1 MQCLQPHPDSFT
13 QQPPTSRNSALVIVM
28 ALDTRCSDIYL
39 AQIAENIVNWE
50 ELAIDFELTQAEM
63 EVIRHDYPR
72 QYKLQKRAML
82 WKWVEK
88 NGDQAT
94 YRAMKNK
101 FDSAKNKLLADKL
114 MEMLRD
120 CDTALDST
128 TVADV
133 VFKQYLK
140 DCYTIADGSA
150 VNHPGTAN
158 TEEMGPLSDQALFVN
173 PELYLVLGTKKEQKK
188 IVIKDLFKEKEAQK
202 ILLEGIAGAGKTTLT
217 RHICQ
222 QWAEGTLFRH
232 VNLLVHLTLG
242 HPFLW
247 DAESLDRLIPHP
259 SAEFRKAVA
268 DVIKNRQG
276 KGCCFILDGWE
287 DLPKGSKLSSF
298 IHGCLRGTFPAL
310 SHCSFVVT
318 SRPIASE
325 TLQPLV
331 TTTVEITK
339 LSPESIYSYA
349 TQYLTQHGKD
359 PTVFITEL
367 NNNPQARGLCSLPM
381 NAAIMLHLF
390 LFVATG
396 LPTTQTEL
404 FKSFILNLLLR
415 HLTKKKERYPGHLVD
430 FSFLSASE
438 AKSFKQLCSIAHEY
452 SFSESFIF
460 SAQSNRL
467 LTLEELQQAGLQ
479 EPCAQSTLGLI
490 KVHQRLTWCGYARH
504 YGFCHSSVQDFLCAL
519 RMSQLDPDQQVR
531 DFQYLIDNNPTSLIL
546 PFYAGITRLN
556 NEGVRS
562 VLKQIGKNPPQD
574 TAISALV
581 QKGID
586 YRRLFLTYLHCLY
599 EANKSI
605 FGEPDLKLHHAAP
618 VAYICFDY
626 LKLSAHDVIVIWY
639 YMLDFVRMFYP
650 TTTLTFTFK
659 NCHID
664 DLGIE
669 SASTILL
676 NKLERYGSSIKI
688 MEFGIDLS
696 YNNIGHRGVS
706 AFSRL
711 LSRLFLSLLRI
722 GGNNNDPLSS
732 SGFIFLKSLTEE
744 LSSCSGHEYYI
755 FLNDCNFTSRHGY
768 HLLLLM
774 SFVQVL
780 GVSFNKIQSCAPLL
794 VSAANNIKILE
805 LAAIEIEDKELIK
818 IGHILQ
824 SNTSLQ
830 LESLVISST
839 STSLSDSISPNAMC
853 EFIEL
858 IIAPNSRSTL
868 KSLTITYDYIQAIAQ
883 DSRIQAALRRFASTH
898 GYQLEIRPIFTQEE
912 AISALVKSDQR
923 KSLPETVLAGK

>member
-1 MQCLQPHPDSFT
+1 
-13 QQPPTSRNSALVIVM
+13 M
-28 ALDTRCSDIYL
+28 ALDTRCSEIYL
-39 AQIAENIVNWE
+39 GKIAENIVNWE
-50 ELAIDFELTQAEM
+50 ELALEFELTQAEM
-63 EVIRHDYPR
+63 EVIRNDYPF
-72 QYKLQKRAML
+72 QYQVQKRAML

-88 NGDQAT
+88 NGNKAT
-94 YRAMKNK
+94 YRALKNK
-101 FDSAKNKLLADKL
+101 FDSANLKLLADKV
-114 MEMLRD
+114 MEMLHD
-120 CDTALDST
+120 CDPAQP
-128 TVADV
+128 AD

-287 DLPKGSKLSSF
+287 DLPKGSKLSLF
-298 IHGCLRGTFPAL
+298 IHSCLRGTFPAL

-318 SRPIASE
+318 SRPIASD
-325 TLQPLV
+325 TLKPLV

-339 LSPESIYSYA
+339 LSPKSIHSYA

-438 AKSFKQLCSIAHEY
+438 AESFKQLCSIAHKY

-467 LTLEELQQAGLQ
+467 LTLEELRQTGLHD
-479 EPCAQSTLGLI
+479 PCAQNTLGLM
-490 KVHQRLTWCGYARH
+490 KVHQRLTWCGYAQH

-519 RMSQLDPDQQVR
+519 KMSQLDPDQQVR
-531 DFQYLIDNNPTSLIL
+531 DFQYLIHNNPTSLIL
-546 PFYAGITRLN
+546 SFYAGITRLN
-556 NEGVRS
+556 NEGVCS

-574 TAISALV
+574 TAVSALV
-581 QKGID
+581 QEGID

-599 EANKSI
+599 EANKSN
-605 FGEPDLKLHHAAP
+605 FVEPDLQLHHAVP

-650 TTTLTFTFK
+650 TKPLTFNFQS
-659 NCHID
+659 CHID

-676 NKLERYGSSIKI
+676 NKQERYGLSIKM
-688 MEFGIDLS
+688 MEFGIDLT
-696 YNNIGHRGVS
+696 YNNIGHRGVL
-706 AFSRL
+706 ALSRL
-711 LSRLFLSLLRI
+711 LSRLSLSLLRI

-732 SGFIFLKSLTEE
+732 SGFILLKSLTEE
-744 LSSCSGHEYYI
+744 LSSRHSFGHEHYI
-755 FLNDCNFTSRHGY
+755 YLSDCNFTSRHGY

-780 GVSFNKIQSCAPLL
+780 GVSFNKLQSCAPLL
-794 VSAANNIKILE
+794 VSAANKVKILE
-805 LAAIEIEDKELIK
+805 LASTEIEDKELIE

-824 SNTSLQ
+824 SDTRLQ
-830 LESLVISST
+830 LEHLLISST
-839 STSLSDSISPNAMC
+839 ASLGLSDSISPNAVC
-853 EFIEL
+853 QFIEL
-858 IIAPNSRSTL
+858 VTAPNSRSTL
-868 KSLTITYDYIQAIAQ
+868 KKLVIAYDYVQAIEQ
-883 DSRIQAALRRFASTH
+883 DSRIQAALQRFSSTR
-898 GYQLEIRPIFTQEE
+898 GYQLEICPIFTREQ
-912 AISALVKSDQR
+912 AVSQFVLIDQR
-923 KSLPETVLAGK
+923 NSLPETVLAGK

>member
-1 MQCLQPHPDSFT
+1 MP
-13 QQPPTSRNSALVIVM
+13 
-28 ALDTRCSDIYL
+28 Y
-39 AQIAENIVNWE
+39 
-50 ELAIDFELTQAEM
+50 FELTQAEM
-63 EVIRHDYPR
+63 EVIRNDYPL
-72 QYKLQKRAML
+72 QYNLQKRAML

-88 NGDQAT
+88 NGNKAT
-94 YRAMKNK
+94 YRAMKNN
-101 FDSAKNKLLADKL
+101 FDSANNKLLADIV
-114 MEMLRD
+114 MEMLHD
-120 CDTALDST
+120 CDPAQPPALDCT
-128 TVADV
+128 TVAD

-158 TEEMGPLSDQALFVN
+158 TEEMELPLSDQALFVD
-173 PELYLVLGTKKEQKK
+173 PELYLVLGAKEEQKK
-188 IVIKDLFKEKEAQK
+188 IVIKDLFKEKEAKK

-298 IHGCLRGTFPAL
+298 FLSCLRGTFSAL

-318 SRPIASE
+318 SRPIASD
-325 TLQPLV
+325 TLEPLV
-331 TTTVEITK
+331 TATVEITK
-339 LSPESIYSYA
+339 LSPEGMHSYA

-359 PTVFITEL
+359 PNVFITEL

-381 NAAIMLHLF
+381 NATIMLHLF

-396 LPTTQTEL
+396 LPTTQTEM
-404 FKSFILNLLLR
+404 FKSFILNLLLQ

-430 FSFLSASE
+430 FSFLPASE

-467 LTLEELQQAGLQ
+467 LTLEELQQVGLHD
-479 EPCAQSTLGLI
+479 PCAQNTLGLM
-490 KVHQRLTWCGYARH
+490 KVHQRLTWCGYVRH
-504 YGFCHSSVQDFLCAL
+504 YGFFHSSVQDFLCAL

-531 DFQYLIDNNPTSLIL
+531 DFQYLIHNNPTSLIL
-546 PFYAGITRLN
+546 SFYAGITRLN

-562 VLKQIGKNPPQD
+562 VLRQIGKNPPQD
-574 TAISALV
+574 TAITALLRE
-581 QKGID
+581 GTD

-605 FGEPDLKLHHAAP
+605 FVEPGFHNLPIAN
-618 VAYICFDY
+618 ICFDY

-650 TTTLTFTFK
+650 TTRLIFNFER
-659 NCHID
+659 CHIE

-669 SASTILL
+669 LASTILL
-676 NKLERYGSSIKI
+676 NKQERYGLSITI

-696 YNNIGHRGVS
+696 KNNIGHRGVS
-706 AFSRL
+706 ALSRL
-711 LSRLFLSLLRI
+711 LSRLSLSLLRL

-744 LSSCSGHEYYI
+744 LSASRFGHAYYI
-755 FLNDCNFTSRHGY
+755 CFPDCHFTSRHGY

-774 SFVQVL
+774 SYVQVL
-780 GVSFNKIQSCAPLL
+780 NVIRNKLQSCVPLL
-794 VSAANNIKILE
+794 VSAANNTKVLE
-805 LAAIEIEDKELIK
+805 LAATEIKDKELIE

-830 LESLVISST
+830 LERLLISST
-839 STSLSDSISPNAMC
+839 ASLGLSDSISPNAVC
-853 EFIEL
+853 QFIEL
-858 IIAPNSRSTL
+858 ITAPNSRSTL
-868 KSLTITYDYIQAIAQ
+868 RILTIAYDYMQAIAQ
-883 DSRIQAALRRFASTH
+883 NSRIQTALRRFASTH
-898 GYQLEIRPIFTQEE
+898 GYQLEIQPISTREQV
-912 AISALVKSDQR
+912 ISHLVLEDQR
-923 KSLPETVLAGK
+923 NSLPETVLLGE

>member
-1 MQCLQPHPDSFT
+1 
-13 QQPPTSRNSALVIVM
+13 M

-50 ELAIDFELTQAEM
+50 ELALDFELTQAEM
-63 EVIRHDYPR
+63 EVIRNDYPL

-88 NGDQAT
+88 NGNKAT

-101 FDSAKNKLLADKL
+101 FNSANNKLLADKL
-114 MEMLRD
+114 MEMLHD
-120 CDTALDST
+120 CDPAQPALDCT
-128 TVADV
+128 TVAD

-150 VNHPGTAN
+150 VNHPGTTKN
-158 TEEMGPLSDQALFVN
+158 MEEMGPLLSDQALFVD
-173 PELYLVLGTKKEQKK
+173 PELYLVLGAKEEQKK

-202 ILLEGIAGAGKTTLT
+202 ILLKGIAGAGKTTLT

-287 DLPKGSKLSSF
+287 DLPKGSKLSPF
-298 IHGCLRGTFPAL
+298 IHSCLRGTFSAL

-318 SRPIASE
+318 SRPIASD
-325 TLQPLV
+325 TLEPLV
-331 TTTVEITK
+331 TATVEITK
-339 LSPESIYSYA
+339 LSPESIHSYA

-390 LFVATG
+390 LFGATG
-396 LPTTQTEL
+396 FPTTQTEL
-404 FKSFILNLLLR
+404 FKSFILNLILR
-415 HLTKKKERYPGHLVD
+415 HLTEKKERYPGHLVD
-430 FSFLSASE
+430 FSFLSVSE

-467 LTLEELQQAGLQ
+467 LTLEELQQAGLH
-479 EPCAQSTLGLI
+479 EPCAQNTLGLM
-490 KVHQRLTWCGYARH
+490 KVHQQLTWCGYARH
-504 YGFCHSSVQDFLCAL
+504 YVFFHSSVQDFLCAL

-531 DFQYLIDNNPTSLIL
+531 DFQYLIHNNPTSLIL

-574 TAISALV
+574 TAITALLRE
-581 QKGID
+581 GTD

-599 EANKSI
+599 EANKSM
-605 FGEPDLKLHHAAP
+605 FVEPDLKLHQYLP
-618 VAYICFDY
+618 VASICFDY

-650 TTTLTFTFK
+650 TTTLTFTFQS
-659 NCHID
+659 CHIE

-688 MEFGIDLS
+688 MEFGIDLTN
-696 YNNIGHRGVS
+696 NNIGHRGVS
-706 AFSRL
+706 ALSRL
-711 LSRLFLSLLRI
+711 LSRLSLVLLKI
-722 GGNNNDPLSS
+722 GGNNNDPISS
-732 SGFIFLKSLTEE
+732 SGFILLKSLTEE
-744 LSSCSGHEYYI
+744 LSSRHSLGRGYFIYLSNCH
-755 FLNDCNFTSRHGY
+755 FTSRHGY

-774 SFVQVL
+774 SFVKVL
-780 GVSFNKIQSCAPLL
+780 DVSINKLQSCVPFL
-794 VSAANNIKILE
+794 VSAANNTKILE
-805 LAAIEIEDKELIK
+805 LVATEIEDKELIE

-830 LESLVISST
+830 LERLLISST
-839 STSLSDSISPNAMC
+839 ASLGLSDSISPNAVC
-853 EFIEL
+853 QFIEL
-858 IIAPNSRSTL
+858 ITAPNSRSTL
-868 KSLTITYDYIQAIAQ
+868 KNLIIAYDYMQAITQ
-883 DSRIQAALRRFASTH
+883 DSRTQAALQRFASTR
-898 GYQLEIRPIFTQEE
+898 GYQLEIRPLFTREDM
-912 AISALVKSDQR
+912 ISALVFKDQR
-923 KSLPETVLAGK
+923 ESLPETVLAGK